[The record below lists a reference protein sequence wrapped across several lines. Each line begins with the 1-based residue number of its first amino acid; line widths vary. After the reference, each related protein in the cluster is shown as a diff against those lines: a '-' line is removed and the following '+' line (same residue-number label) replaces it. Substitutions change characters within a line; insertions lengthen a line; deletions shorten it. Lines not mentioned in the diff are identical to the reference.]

1 MRPEHHIITKWLE
14 QVDWDFKGPFPPG
27 LKGEK
32 YLFSGV
38 ECATGWPTVYG
49 LKTKDEC
56 GT

>member
-27 LKGEK
+27 VKGEK